1 MPSWMSECFWLILRW
16 SKKSLFMKKTLTFSL
31 VLAVLALHQTAA
43 AQIVS
48 AYQLLQRSA
57 AQQTQTDLLSGSLTL
72 DRVIDQFLQR
82 NLAVE
87 ASRHRVEA
95 ARADQ
100 IAARIRP
107 NPGLTVSAENLKI
120 SGDTPFNRLYEFSAT
135 FSQTIELGDKRR
147 LRREVAD
154 LTVSVAEAELDNT
167 LRQRLFEVKRAYY
180 EAVLA
185 RYSLFAAMENRA
197 GFDELIKFN
206 QVRFEEGAIAEGE
219 LLKVKLERV
228 KFNSAFS
235 QAELA
240 QRQAVIRLLELLGE
254 INFSRAETVAGELN
268 FEATSVDL
276 ASLKQMALENRPDI
290 KAAELSVNLAE
301 RSVDLE
307 EARNSMDITPF
318 AGVKRVGIDNTV
330 LFGVTIPLRINDRNQ
345 AGIARAVAEEKVAQT
360 GLAIVHNRALAEV
373 EAAYRAYESA
383 REQVAT
389 FQRELLQQANE
400 SYTIALAAY
409 QEGATELLPL
419 LEAQRTR
426 AEIRQQYY
434 RTLFDYQ
441 TSILMLERAV
451 GKEIKP

>member
-1 MPSWMSECFWLILRW
+1 
-16 SKKSLFMKKTLTFSL
+16 MKKLQITALITIVFLSYQSAGAQTLW
-31 VLAVLALHQTAA
+31 AVLLSWPQ
-43 AQIVS
+43 S
-48 AYQLLQRSA
+48 SR
-57 AQQTQTDLLSGSLTL
+57 QQTQSDLFSSPLTL
-72 DRVIDQFLQR
+72 DRVIDRFLQR

-95 ARADQ
+95 ARAEQ

-107 NPGLTVSAENLKI
+107 NPGLTVSAENLKV

-154 LTVSVAEAELDNT
+154 LTVSFAEAELANT

-180 EAVLA
+180 ETVLA

-206 QVRFEEGAIAEGE
+206 QVRFEQGAIAEGE

-254 INFSRAETVAGELN
+254 TDFSRAETVAGELN
-268 FEATSVDL
+268 FEAASVDL
-276 ASLKQMALENRPDI
+276 ATFKQMALENRPDI

-360 GLAIVHNRALAEV
+360 GLAIVRNRALAEV

-441 TSILMLERAV
+441 TSILMLEQAV

>member
-1 MPSWMSECFWLILRW
+1 
-16 SKKSLFMKKTLTFSL
+16 MKKLQITALITIVFLFYQSASAQTFSADL
-31 VLAVLALHQTAA
+31 LAAPQ
-43 AQIVS
+43 S
-48 AYQLLQRSA
+48 SG
-57 AQQTQTDLLSGSLTL
+57 QQTQTDLFSDPLTL
-72 DRVIDQFLQR
+72 DRVIDRFLQR

-87 ASRHRVEA
+87 AARYNVEA
-95 ARADQ
+95 ARAEQ

-107 NPGLTVSAENLKI
+107 NPGLTVSAENLKV

-135 FSQTIELGDKRR
+135 YSQTIELGGKRR

-154 LTVSVAEAELDNT
+154 LVVSVAEAEFADV
-167 LRQRLFEVKRAYY
+167 LRQRLFEVKRAYF

-197 GFDELIKFN
+197 GFDELIRFN

-240 QRQAVIRLLELLGE
+240 QKQAVIRLLELVGE
-254 INFSRAETVAGELN
+254 TDFSRAEAVAGELN
-268 FEATSVDL
+268 FAEVNLDL
-276 ASLKQMALENRPDI
+276 AALKQMALDSRPDV
-290 KAAELSVNLAE
+290 KAAERSTKLAE
-301 RSVDLE
+301 RRVDLE

-318 AGVKRVGIDNTV
+318 AGVKRVGIDNTL

-360 GLAIVHNRALAEV
+360 GLAIVRNRALAEV
-373 EAAYRAYESA
+373 EAAYRAYETA

-441 TSILMLERAV
+441 TSVLMLERAI
-451 GKEIKP
+451 GKEIKL